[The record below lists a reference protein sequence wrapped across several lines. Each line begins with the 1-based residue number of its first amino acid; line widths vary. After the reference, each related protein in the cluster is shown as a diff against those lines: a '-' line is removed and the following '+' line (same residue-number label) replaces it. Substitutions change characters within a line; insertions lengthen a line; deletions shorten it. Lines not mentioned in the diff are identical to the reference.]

1 MTDHSPMPSL
11 PSTPPTSSA
20 NEETMEMLRTVR
32 THLTV
37 AMLAAQH
44 LHRTHPHAESVAH
57 LFTHLHTA
65 HRQLIEDV
73 RKIEA
78 ILEELQQTRP

>member
-1 MTDHSPMPSL
+1 
-11 PSTPPTSSA
+11 
-20 NEETMEMLRTVR
+20 MELLRTVR

-44 LHRTHPHAESVAH
+44 LHRTHPHAESVTH
-57 LFTHLHTA
+57 LFAHLHTA

-78 ILEELQQTRP
+78 ILEELQHTHP